1 MPTTCCPCLQGVSA
15 QEFLAEFV
23 SERYSLQSLGYFRV
37 QRIPNPVVIGTLKG
51 PHSPTG
57 PLKIET
63 RPRPVASHPR
73 EGTPRLLFIR
83 SQLRNG
89 NYYQNRPDS
98 QPLLFS
104 QHVPHRQVRTNTAT
118 RILCRHSLPSPA
130 PMHTPLLHLHFCR
143 TTVRQGAW
151 PKGQW

>member
-23 SERYSLQSLGYFRV
+23 VKGTCYKVWAISESRGSQIL
-37 QRIPNPVVIGTLKG
+37 VIGTLKG

-57 PLKIET
+57 PPKIET
-63 RPRPVASHPR
+63 HPRPVASHPR
-73 EGTPRLLFIR
+73 EGTPRLLFIW
-83 SQLRNG
+83 SQLRKG